1 MKIIHKMIL
10 AFLAVIVLV
19 AFVIGFFA
27 IDSGQKA
34 LQRSIEGSSETLA
47 VEVMDKIDR
56 TIYSRIEEFQAY
68 STDLLLRE
76 QIMNS
81 NREFEGL
88 DDMHAYINRMDE
100 EWRSAGKEVITPFM
114 QGLMRNPVSE
124 ELREKI
130 DFYERKYGY
139 KVFGEVF
146 ATNRYGANVVQTGK
160 TTDYRHDDEPWWRRA
175 KAEGL
180 HVEDVAYDESSGIYS
195 IDIGIRIDD
204 SKGGFIGIMKVVL
217 NIEEVTRIIKELRLP
232 EPFSG
237 HRTLHLKLLTRDGR
251 LIYSTKEFRFL
262 EDASHMVPDF
272 VNRSRKHVATYI
284 RQGHEPDEGEELSV
298 HVHSK
303 GYKDYKGLGW
313 ILMIDH
319 ETEEI
324 FAPIAR
330 LKMRI
335 IGASAAIAALAVLI
349 GVLIAR
355 SISGSLR
362 RLEEASIEIGRGNL
376 DARIEANSKDE
387 VGMLARTFNR
397 MAEELKK
404 TTVSRDLL
412 AREVEERRRME
423 EALSESEEKF
433 RTISSAARDAILMMD
448 NDGNVSFWNEA
459 AEEIFGYSK
468 NEAIG
473 RPLHSTIVPERFRE
487 AYEKGFASFR
497 ETGRGPVIG
506 RTVEVEA
513 VRKDGTEFP
522 VELSI
527 SAVRFR
533 GKWHAI
539 GILRDITERKR
550 MEEALSES
558 EEKFRTISSAA
569 RDAILMIDND
579 GKISFWNEA
588 AERMFGFPNDEVTG
602 RPLHT
607 IIVPERY
614 RGAHQKGFAS
624 FRETG
629 KGPFIGRTVEV
640 EAVRKD
646 ETEFPVELSISA
658 VRFRGKWHAIGILR
672 DITERRKVEAERE
685 RLLRETERANKE
697 LNDFAYIVSHD
708 LKAPLRAITQL
719 AQWIT
724 EDYADRLDEEGR
736 EQLDLLSKRARH
748 MHNLIDGILQY
759 SRAGRIQGTPEKVAT
774 RMVVE
779 EAIDAISPPENI
791 RFEVHDDLP
800 EVWMDPIQMRQV
812 FQNLLSNAVKFMDK
826 PEGLIEVGCND
837 KGTHWEFYVRDNGPG
852 MEEHHFERIFQIFQ
866 TLHSRDEFDSS
877 GIGLSIV
884 KKIVERNGGEVRVES
899 RVDKGTTFYF
909 TLPKHYSVPAH
920 DGGLAT

>member
-19 AFVIGFFA
+19 VLVIGFFA
-27 IDSGQKA
+27 VDSGQKA
-34 LQRSIEGSSETLA
+34 LQRSIEESSETLA

-81 NREFEGL
+81 NKEFERL

-100 EWRSAGKEVITPFM
+100 EWRSAGKEVTTPFM
-114 QGLMRNPVSE
+114 HGLMRNPVSE

-146 ATNRYGANVVQTGK
+146 ATNRYGANVAQTGK

-195 IDIGIRIDD
+195 IDIGIRIDG

-262 EDASHMVPDF
+262 EDVSHLVPDF
-272 VNRSRKHVATYI
+272 VNRSRKHVATSI
-284 RQGHEPDEGEELSV
+284 RQGHEPGEGEELSV

-349 GVLIAR
+349 GVLVAR
-355 SISGSLR
+355 SISEPLR
-362 RLEEASIEIGRGNL
+362 RLEEASIEIGKGNL
-376 DARIEANSKDE
+376 DARIEVNSKDE
-387 VGMLARTFNR
+387 VGMLAHTFNR

-412 AREVEERRRME
+412 AREVEERRGME

-433 RTISSAARDAILMMD
+433 RTISSSARDAILMID

-459 AEEIFGYSK
+459 AE
-468 NEAIG
+468 
-473 RPLHSTIVPERFRE
+473 
-487 AYEKGFASFR
+487 
-497 ETGRGPVIG
+497 
-506 RTVEVEA
+506 
-513 VRKDGTEFP
+513 
-522 VELSI
+522 
-527 SAVRFR
+527 
-533 GKWHAI
+533 
-539 GILRDITERKR
+539 
-550 MEEALSES
+550 
-558 EEKFRTISSAA
+558 
-569 RDAILMIDND
+569 
-579 GKISFWNEA
+579 
-588 AERMFGFPNDEVTG
+588 RMFGFANDEVTG

-646 ETEFPVELSISA
+646 GTEFPVELSISA
-658 VRFRGKWHAIGILR
+658 VRFRRKWHAIGILR

-779 EAIDAISPPENI
+779 EVIDAISPPENI

-800 EVWMDPIQMRQV
+800 EVWMDQIQMRQV
-812 FQNLLSNAVKFMDK
+812 FQNLISNAVKFMDK

-852 MEEHHFERIFQIFQ
+852 MEEHHFDRIFQIFQ

-899 RVDKGTTFYF
+899 RVGKGTTFYF